1 MSNSLWPH
9 GLHYTRLPCPSPTPG
24 ACSISCPPSQ
34 RCHPTILSSVI
45 SFSSCLESFPA
56 SGSIPVRK
64 EHWRRKWQPTPVFL
78 PAESHGQRS
87 LVGYGSWGCEESD
100 MTEQLTLSL
109 SFPGGSHSKES
120 ACSTG
125 DLDSNPGLGRSPREG
140 NDNPLQ
146 CSGLENSIGRG
157 TWQATIHRVTKNWT
171 QLCNLQLSPC

>member
-1 MSNSLWPH
+1 MGGLNNACLLKLNASLEKNIQFSSVQFSSSVMSNSLWPH

-24 ACSISCPPSQ
+24 ACSVSCPPSQ

-87 LVGYGSWGCEESD
+87 LVGYGSWGCKESD
-100 MTEQLTLSL
+100 TTEQLTLIIPAVL
-109 SFPGGSHSKES
+109 FHSF
-120 ACSTG
+120 
-125 DLDSNPGLGRSPREG
+125 
-140 NDNPLQ
+140 
-146 CSGLENSIGRG
+146 
-157 TWQATIHRVTKNWT
+157 
-171 QLCNLQLSPC
+171 